1 MGKSRKRQKLL
12 PTAEA
17 EAKVAWPTFES
28 TQNDWHKKWMVFS
41 DTSLLSNFDEKL
53 WIALGHV
60 EPESIKSKKPV
71 HAMRDALQNLGLAW
85 VCNNTTPLRRTMV
98 QHYDMAQK
106 FYEENGYEPPKNL
119 HEIPLQ
125 KIEVRD
131 WEWTPPKGGV
141 EGIGGIEDDII
152 PDSVTKQI
160 HTSIRNT
167 GMAIIHG
174 AVDKA
179 TIKKIQSNIELA
191 KTPTQ
196 LSDTSGL
203 GMAGSNGSFYCDIKQ
218 SKYLDQVQDI
228 FLKSLKQVECRNEPK
243 PKKYIY
249 LKYSEGGENFA
260 HRDGND
266 DKAFPYQALL
276 MLSNSNDYD
285 GGEFYVAKRVN
296 AAIDRTCTPKLDAG
310 DLVIFQADKDGGYDH
325 GMKKVTRGERE
336 AIGLLQPVPAK

>member
-12 PTAEA
+12 SSAEV
-17 EAKVAWPTFES
+17 EAAWPTFES
-28 TQNDWHKKWMVFS
+28 TRKGWLAHEHNKKNRQWMVFS
-41 DTSLLSNFDEKL
+41 DTSLSSNLDEKL

-60 EPESIKSKKPV
+60 EPESIKSKRPL
-71 HAMRDALQNLGLAW
+71 HAMRGALQNLGLGW
-85 VCNNTTPLRRTMV
+85 VCNNTTDLRMIMA
-98 QHYDMAQK
+98 QHYHMAKK
-106 FYEENGYEPPKNL
+106 FYEENGYEPPINL

-131 WEWTPPKGGV
+131 WEWTQPKGGV
-141 EGIGGIEDDII
+141 EGMDGTEHQFVIDERI
-152 PDSVTKQI
+152 PDAVTKQI

-167 GMAIIHG
+167 GMAIIRG

-179 TIKKIQSNIELA
+179 AIEQIQSNIEFA

-203 GMAGSNGSFYCDIKQ
+203 GMAGSNRSFYCDINQ
-218 SKYLDQVQDI
+218 SKYLDQLQDNL
-228 FLKSLKQVECRNEPK
+228 LKSLKLECGNEPK

-249 LKYSEGGENFA
+249 LKYSKGGENFA

-266 DKAFPYQALL
+266 DKAFPYQAVL
-276 MLSNSNDYD
+276 MLSNSGEYD
-285 GGEFYVAKRVN
+285 GGQFYVAKRVN
-296 AAIDRTCTPKLDAG
+296 NAIDRTCTPKLDAG
-310 DLVIFQADKDGGYDH
+310 DLGGN
-325 GMKKVTRGERE
+325 RE